1 MDTLSPFAVRAL
13 CGAVLSV
20 GISYSGLRKNKL
32 DTSGAISALFI
43 GYVTEEGEGRERGG
57 REEGEG
63 SERGGRGKRY
73 QGGVSEGG

>member
-32 DTSGAISALFI
+32 DTSGAISALFV
-43 GYVTEEGEGRERGG
+43 GYATEEGEGR
-57 REEGEG
+57 
-63 SERGGRGKRY
+63 ERGGRGKRY
-73 QGGVSEGG
+73 QGGVSEGKANFK